1 MEKENTDGDIKS
13 NKTLV
18 LTMKSSLY
26 LKSELDIK
34 SNIVIGDKIKEDRTF
49 HIGTEGDKYVDHSY
63 EFTTMGELTDLGTN
77 PIQVENHKATFPHTG
92 ALGII
97 GFLVVGA
104 VMMATAY
111 YKYRRKK
118 RESALS

>member
-1 MEKENTDGDIKS
+1 MS
-13 NKTLV
+13 
-18 LTMKSSLY
+18 SSLY

-49 HIGTEGDKYVDHSY
+49 HIGTKGEEYVDHSY

-92 ALGII
+92 ALGIF
-97 GFLVVGA
+97 GFLIAGA
-104 VMMATAY
+104 IIMTTSY
-111 YKYRRKK
+111 YKYRKKK
-118 RESALS
+118 RGRALS